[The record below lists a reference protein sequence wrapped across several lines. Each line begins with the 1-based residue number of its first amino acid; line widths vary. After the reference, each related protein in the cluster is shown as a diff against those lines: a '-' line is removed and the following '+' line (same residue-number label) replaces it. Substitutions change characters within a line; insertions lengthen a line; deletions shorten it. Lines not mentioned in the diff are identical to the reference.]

1 MKMFA
6 MPDIGGGARDFWD
19 YIRADRP
26 HRWSALGLSI
36 AIPLI
41 VLYGIA
47 RSLYHV
53 EEPKRSI
60 QYVQSWPA
68 DRSEFD
74 VRHDWLVRARE
85 ANDRNERRRN
95 AYGSFAKALGQDYDK
110 NAAHDEF
117 DEARATIDQ
126 ALRDLA
132 EARAAGRPIPPL
144 PRAEPETPPASAVP
158 AAPAR

>member
-6 MPDIGGGARDFWD
+6 VPDIGGGFRDLWD
-19 YIRADRP
+19 YVRTDRP
-26 HRWSALGLSI
+26 HRWSALGLAI
-36 AIPLI
+36 TIPLVVFYFI
-41 VLYGIA
+41 L
-47 RSLYHV
+47 RSVYQV

-95 AYGSFAKALGQDYDK
+95 AYGSFAKALGQEYD
-110 NAAHDEF
+110 AAGARNEF

-126 ALRDLA
+126 ALSDLA

-144 PRAEPETPPASAVP
+144 PRAETETPPAA
-158 AAPAR
+158 AAPVR

>member
-6 MPDIGGGARDFWD
+6 MPDISGGFRDLWD
-19 YIRADRP
+19 YIRTDRP
-26 HRWSALGLSI
+26 HRWSALGLAI
-36 AIPLI
+36 TIPLI
-41 VLYGIA
+41 VFYFIMH
-47 RSLYHV
+47 SVYQV
-53 EEPKRSI
+53 EEPKRTI

-95 AYGSFAKALGQDYDK
+95 AYGSFAKALGQGYD
-110 NAAHDEF
+110 AAGARSEF

-126 ALRDLA
+126 ALSDLA

-144 PRAEPETPPASAVP
+144 PRAEPETPPIP
-158 AAPAR
+158 AAPVR